1 MRTTQRPL
9 SAWAKR
15 FAAIIAATLTV
26 AAFATP
32 GVAAG
37 PECSKA
43 SQELDRAQQALSKA
57 TRDFDT
63 AASAYGKCM
72 EAGKPCPAQ
81 KSAFDAAQAR
91 KSKAQSDFKAA
102 QAKKQSACK

>member
-1 MRTTQRPL
+1 MRTTERAL
-9 SAWAKR
+9 SAWAQR
-15 FAAIIAATLTV
+15 ATAILAATLAV

-37 PECSKA
+37 PECGKA
-43 SQELDRAQQALSKA
+43 SAELGKAQQALSNA
-57 TRDFDT
+57 TRDVDT

-72 EAGKPCPAQ
+72 EGSKACPAQ
-81 KSAFDAAQAR
+81 KAAFDAAQAR

-102 QAKKQSACK
+102 QAKKQSACS